1 LSEEDI
7 LRNCRQTEYL
17 RKKGLRI
24 QEPEYRT
31 EKITSL
37 VYVV

>member
-1 LSEEDI
+1 MEI
-7 LRNCRQTEYL
+7 PQTDTLPQE
-17 RKKGLRI
+17 KGLLRRI
-24 QEPEYRT
+24 QVPEYRT

>member
-1 LSEEDI
+1 MTEGD
-7 LRNCRQTEYL
+7 RQDYL
-17 RKKGLRI
+17 RKKGLLRRM
-24 QEPEYRT
+24 QEPEHRT